1 MAEQPK
7 LTGPAPGFIESPG
20 YRVDMEPS
28 PKRVR
33 AKLGDEIIA
42 DSTNALLMLETNHK
56 PIYYFPRAD
65 IHMNF
70 MVGTD
75 HTSF

>member
-1 MAEQPK
+1 MNENPD
-7 LTGPAPGFIESPG
+7 LSGPAPGFIDSPD

-33 AKLGDEIIA
+33 VKLGDAVIA
-42 DSTNALLMLETNHK
+42 DSKDALLMLETNHK
-56 PIYYFPRAD
+56 PVYYFPRAD
-65 IHMNF
+65 IRMNLLER
-70 MVGTD
+70 TD

>member
-1 MAEQPK
+1 MDQQPK
-7 LTGPAPGFIESPG
+7 SSGPAPGFIDSPSH
-20 YRVDMEPS
+20 RVDVEPS

-33 AKLGDEIIA
+33 MKLGGETIA

-65 IHMNF
+65 IRMNL
-70 MVGTD
+70 MVRTD
-75 HTSF
+75 RTSF